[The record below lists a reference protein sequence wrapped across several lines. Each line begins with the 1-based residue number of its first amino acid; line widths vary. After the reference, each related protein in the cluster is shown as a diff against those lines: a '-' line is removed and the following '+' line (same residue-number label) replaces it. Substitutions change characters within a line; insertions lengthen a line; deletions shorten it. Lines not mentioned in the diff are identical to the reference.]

1 MEIVTIGKLLVL
13 FLPFLLSLAAQG
25 GTPKVIGLATAV
37 LALWLSA
44 EPDRAVVPWAIGMAI
59 SVLSVHARMHQLR
72 AAGVRQLK

>member
-1 MEIVTIGKLLVL
+1 MGKLLVL

-25 GTPKVIGLATAV
+25 GTPKVTCLVTGV
-37 LALWLSA
+37 LTLLLSE

-59 SVLSVHARMHQLR
+59 SVLAIHARMHQLR